1 MKRLVFTVT
10 AAALLTLALLVAFQL
25 ASPNMRRFAYAERD
39 WNRDLAL
46 MGNDLPVLLK
56 YNPTDGAS
64 YAVTVKSQPM
74 SPNPSQSRR
83 ARQPHPPQR
92 RLLRPRDFILP

>member
-1 MKRLVFTVT
+1 MKRNGRRQDSAVARLLAGEVRRHDLRIT
-10 AAALLTLALLVAFQL
+10 AAALLTIALLVAFQV
-25 ASPNMRRFAYAERD
+25 ASPNMRRFAYADRD

-64 YAVTVKSQPM
+64 SAGKVRKAMKLTSVQP
-74 SPNPSQSRR
+74 
-83 ARQPHPPQR
+83 
-92 RLLRPRDFILP
+92 